1 MRNDIVSVDAIKH
14 DAAIAMRE
22 HPVWLGGAA
31 AMMSVCITHPIDQ
44 TKIRSQTQ
52 IVRLG
57 MTATARQTVR
67 SSGFFGLWHGLSGSL
82 LRQATYGTARFGV
95 YAKLKE
101 IDGRSKN
108 AEKNSRWKLV
118 KNGAIA
124 GLVAGAVG
132 APGDLV
138 MVRMSADGI
147 KSPEQR
153 LNYPSA
159 LHGIYRIARDE
170 GLSKVFRGFG
180 ATCLRNVIL
189 NASQLPCY
197 DVVKA
202 RLLRTGYID
211 DGIPLHLLT
220 SAIGGTISVTLCAP
234 VDVMKSRI
242 QSSTL
247 EGVVNIVKRSLR
259 AEGVSVLFRGW
270 LPAWYRMMPSTMLT
284 FAFLEQLRKV
294 F

>member
-1 MRNDIVSVDAIKH
+1 MLDDAVSVDAIKH
-14 DAAIAMRE
+14 DAVLAAQS

-52 IVRLG
+52 LVRMG
-57 MTATARQTVR
+57 MFATARQTVR
-67 SSGFFGLWHGLSGSL
+67 ASGVLGLWHGLSGSL

-101 IDGRSKN
+101 MDTKSGAADRK
-108 AEKNSRWKLV
+108 SRWKLV

-124 GLVAGAVG
+124 GLIAGAVG

-147 KSPEQR
+147 KPAGQR

-159 LHGIYRIARDE
+159 LHGVYRIARDE
-170 GLSKVFRGFG
+170 GISKVFRGFS

-197 DVVKA
+197 DVIKGG
-202 RLLRTGYID
+202 LLRTGYFND
-211 DGIPLHLLT
+211 SIPLHLLT
-220 SAIGGTISVTLCAP
+220 SAVGGTISVTF
-234 VDVMKSRI
+234 I
-242 QSSTL
+242 
-247 EGVVNIVKRSLR
+247 EIVKRSLR